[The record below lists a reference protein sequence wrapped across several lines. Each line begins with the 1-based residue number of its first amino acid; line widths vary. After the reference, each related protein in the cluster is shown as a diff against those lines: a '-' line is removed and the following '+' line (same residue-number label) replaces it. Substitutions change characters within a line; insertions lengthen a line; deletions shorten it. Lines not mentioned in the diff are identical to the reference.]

1 MKPIANMHLYHFL
14 PVQKGKKSYYQ
25 ICLCTGQFHS
35 TTNCSHSVLGA
46 VPEGLR
52 KRQYKLTVGKPK
64 LRK

>member
-1 MKPIANMHLYHFL
+1 MKPIANVHLYNFL

-25 ICLCTGQFHS
+25 ICLHTGHFDS
-35 TTNCSHSVLGA
+35 TTNSSHSVLGA
-46 VPEGLR
+46 VPEGLL